1 MCIKFQFDELKTV
14 EEVWD
19 KNFYCPINLFMNTV
33 YTLIHLTT
41 MVYFK
46 KLKVFIQPEKVQY
59 HL

>member
-1 MCIKFQFDELKTV
+1 
-14 EEVWD
+14 
-19 KNFYCPINLFMNTV
+19 
-33 YTLIHLTT
+33 